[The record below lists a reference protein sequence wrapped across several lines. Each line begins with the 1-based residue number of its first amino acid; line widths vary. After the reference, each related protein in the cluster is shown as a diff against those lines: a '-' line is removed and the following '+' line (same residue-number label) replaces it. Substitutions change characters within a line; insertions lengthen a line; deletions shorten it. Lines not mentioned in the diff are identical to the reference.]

1 MKMWLFPYLTYVT
14 IAVLFIIFVAQA
26 FIDSMRLQ
34 FFLTTL
40 LTILV
45 IGSYF
50 LFYHKKNVIT
60 PEQEGKLKKFTLR
73 KGKGCSPFCPIVEI
87 ND

>member
-1 MKMWLFPYLTYVT
+1 
-14 IAVLFIIFVAQA
+14 
-26 FIDSMRLQ
+26 MRLQ

-50 LFYHKKNVIT
+50 LFYHKKNVIAA
-60 PEQEGKLKKFTLR
+60 EQEGKLNNIHVKE
-73 KGKGCSPFCPIVEI
+73 G
-87 ND
+87 